1 MKQFFWALLI
11 ILVFVP
17 ISIFVATL
25 LWNMVLVQVVTWA
38 NPINFWQM
46 FGLMALLYLIWPGTK
61 VGINNKNKKNG

>member
-17 ISIFVATL
+17 ASIFVATL

>member
-61 VGINNKNKKNG
+61 VGINKNKKNG

>member
-17 ISIFVATL
+17 ASIFVATL

-46 FGLMALLYLIWPGTK
+46 F
-61 VGINNKNKKNG
+61 